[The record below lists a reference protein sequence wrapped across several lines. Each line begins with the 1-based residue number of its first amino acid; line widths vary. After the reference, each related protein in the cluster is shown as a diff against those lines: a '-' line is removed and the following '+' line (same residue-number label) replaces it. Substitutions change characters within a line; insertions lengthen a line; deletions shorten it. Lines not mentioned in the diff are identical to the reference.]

1 MKLRHRKQ
9 DSMGRQIAAACGVQ
23 KAELVLKHAKIVN
36 VFTEELED
44 GDIAIEDGRIVG
56 IGSYEGEEE
65 VELAGAVVGPGLI
78 DGHIHLE
85 SSMVAPAEFERA
97 VLPHG
102 TTAVVTD
109 PHEIANVAGMA
120 GIDYMMQETKNLT
133 MDVFFMLPS
142 CVPASKLD
150 ESGAVLHAEDLELY
164 YEDERVLGLAEMMD
178 APAVLAGEDAVLA
191 KLSGAEQREKLIDG
205 HAPFLSGKELNAY
218 ITAGVVSD
226 HECSDEEEAKE
237 KICRGQWVMIR
248 EGTAAHNLEAL
259 ISLFQAPYYQRC
271 MLVTDDKHPGD
282 LLRLGHIDAII
293 QKAVKLG
300 ADPIKAVKMGSY
312 HAAQYFGLKDR
323 GAVAPGYRADLV
335 VWKDWE
341 TFTAAKVYKD
351 GKLAAE
357 NGKLTAAEN
366 RSWKAENGELEAA
379 DGKLTAK
386 DEERAAKETKKDP
399 RVWQSFHMTP
409 LLEEDFRLSVDGLL
423 HSDSDSSDKI
433 RMQRVIS
440 LVPHEILTEEK
451 IVPVVLSEDDTSGA
465 PGVDVEQDIVKM
477 AVVERH
483 KNTGHIG
490 IGFLMGYGLK
500 RGAVASSVAHDSHN
514 LSIVGT
520 NDADMALAGN
530 CVRENG
536 GGLAVALDGVIIGS
550 LPLPIGGLMSDKP
563 LEEVDRRLEELK
575 AQLREMG
582 IGETID
588 PFMTLAFSSLP
599 VIPKLRLNTYGIID
613 VEKQEVV
620 AAFMSEAEE

>member
-1 MKLRHRKQ
+1 MKQRHQEREYT
-9 DSMGRQIAAACGVQ
+9 SRQIAAACGVR

-56 IGSYEGEEE
+56 IGTYEGAKE
-65 VELAGAVVGPGLI
+65 VDLAGAVVCPGLI

-109 PHEIANVAGMA
+109 PHEIANVAGTA
-120 GIDYMMQETKNLT
+120 GIDYMMQETENLT

-142 CVPASKLD
+142 CVPASKMD
-150 ESGAVLHAEDLELY
+150 ESGAVLLAKDLKTY
-164 YEDERVLGLAEMMD
+164 YQNERVLGLAEVMD
-178 APAVLAGEDAVLA
+178 AHAVLAGDDTVLA
-191 KLSGAEQREKLIDG
+191 KLEGAERSGKRIDG

-218 ITAGVVSD
+218 VTAGVISD
-226 HECSDEEEAKE
+226 HECSDAEEAKE
-237 KICRGQWVMIR
+237 KIRRGQWVMIR

-259 ISLFQAPYYQRC
+259 MPLFQPPYYQRC

-282 LLRLGHIDAII
+282 LLRLGHIDASIK
-293 QKAVKLG
+293 KAVELG
-300 ADPIKAVKMGSY
+300 ADPIRAVKMGSY

-335 VWKDWE
+335 VLRDWE
-341 TFTAAKVYKD
+341 TFAVASVYKD

-357 NGKLTAAEN
+357 NKEDQNTAEKQTAE
-366 RSWKAENGELEAA
+366 K
-379 DGKLTAK
+379 TAK
-386 DEERAAKETKKDP
+386 TAQKDTETERGKEP
-399 RVWQSFHMTP
+399 RVWQSFHMEP
-409 LLEEDFRLSVDGLL
+409 LCEADFQFSLQPCSE
-423 HSDSDSSDKI
+423 K
-433 RMQRVIS
+433 RMQRVIA
-440 LVPHEILTEEK
+440 LVPHEILTEER
-451 IVPVVLSEDDTSGA
+451 IVPVMMREECTF
-465 PGVDVEQDIVKM
+465 GVDTERDIVKM

-483 KNTGHIG
+483 KNTKHMGL
-490 IGFLMGYGLK
+490 GFLMGYGLK

-530 CVRENG
+530 CVRDNG
-536 GGLAVALDGVIIGS
+536 GGLAVALDGRILGS
-550 LPLPIGGLMSDKP
+550 LPLPIGGLMSEKP
-563 LEEVDRRLEELK
+563 LEEVDRILEELK
-575 AQLREMG
+575 RILRELG
-582 IGETID
+582 IGEAID

-599 VIPKLRLNTYGIID
+599 VIPKLRLNTYGIVD
-613 VEKQEVV
+613 VEKQQIVP
-620 AAFMSEAEE
+620 AFLDWTENVGKNEE